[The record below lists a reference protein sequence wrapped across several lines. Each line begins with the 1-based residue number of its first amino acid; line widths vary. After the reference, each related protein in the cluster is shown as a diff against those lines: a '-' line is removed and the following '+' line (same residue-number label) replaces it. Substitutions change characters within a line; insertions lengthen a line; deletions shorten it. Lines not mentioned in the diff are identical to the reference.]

1 MNIVR
6 LGDLDFDTTQDD
18 ALPKDYV
25 VEKLFPHP
33 NFTSPELYNDIAL
46 IKLREPVKFDR
57 YKHPACLPFQDG
69 NRVDTY
75 IAVGWGSTRL
85 AGRSSSKLLKVKL
98 DRVATE
104 VCNMYQ

>member
-6 LGDLDFDTTQDD
+6 LGDLDFDTNQDD
-18 ALPKDYV
+18 AMPQDYV
-25 VEKLFPHP
+25 VEKLIPHP

-46 IKLREPVKFDR
+46 IKLGEPVKFDR

-69 NRVDTY
+69 NRLDTY

-98 DRVATE
+98 DRVAAE
-104 VCNMYQ
+104 VCKCQ